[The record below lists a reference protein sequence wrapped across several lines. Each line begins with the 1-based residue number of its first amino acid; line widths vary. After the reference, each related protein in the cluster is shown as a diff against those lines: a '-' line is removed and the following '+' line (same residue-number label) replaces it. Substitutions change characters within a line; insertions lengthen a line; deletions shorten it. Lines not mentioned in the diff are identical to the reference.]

1 MGRALRKAACQLR
14 EEIAVAQAVVFS
26 GARHVTIAAIEDG
39 EVGPDQVRIRTLFS
53 GISAGT
59 ELTQY
64 RGTNPYLHKQW
75 DSAQRLFR
83 ADSGG
88 SLTYPIHTLG
98 YEEAGEVVEVGKA
111 VEDIAPGSY
120 VFGTWGHRSQ
130 HVADADYVRPR
141 LMPAGLEPIL
151 GIFSHLGA
159 IALNGVHDAQIRVG
173 ETVAVFGLGALGQIV
188 AQLARASGARVVAVD
203 LIGERLAL
211 AQQLGAHLALNASQT
226 AVAEAIREETGGRGA
241 DVCIEVTGAT
251 AALHEAIRAAAYSAR
266 VVAMGF
272 FQGEATGLFL
282 GEEFHHNRIN
292 LVCSQ
297 ISGTSPELSYRWDRL
312 RLWQTAIRLQA
323 DGVLKLRPLI
333 SHVAPFP
340 EAASLY
346 ALLDESPE
354 TVMQAVLDFRSAA

>member
-1 MGRALRKAACQLR
+1 MA
-14 EEIAVAQAVVFS
+14 EVVVFS
-26 GARHVTIAAIEDG
+26 GPRQVAIEHAEDG
-39 EVGPDQVRIRTLFS
+39 EAGAQQVRLKTLYS

-64 RGTNPYLHKQW
+64 RGTNPYLHKEW
-75 DSAQRLFR
+75 DSTQRLFR
-83 ADSGG
+83 TGAG
-88 SLTYPIHTLG
+88 SSLVYPIRTLG
-98 YEEAGEVVEVGKA
+98 YEEVGEVVEVGPG
-111 VEDIAPGSY
+111 VDDIPVGSY

-130 HVADADYVRPR
+130 HIAGADYVRPR
-141 LMPAGLEPIL
+141 LLPAGLEPIL

-188 AQLARASGARVVAVD
+188 AQLARASGARVIAVD
-203 LIGERLAL
+203 LLDERLAL
-211 AQQLGAHLALNASQT
+211 ARQLGAHETLNPAREP
-226 AVAEAIREETGGRGA
+226 VAEAVKAATGGRGA
-241 DVCIEVTGAT
+241 DVCLEVTGVT
-251 AALHEAIRAAAYSAR
+251 AALHEAVRAAAYSAR

-272 FQGEATGLFL
+272 FQGEATGLYL

-323 DGVLKLRPLI
+323 EGLLNLRPLI
-333 SHVAPFP
+333 SHVAPF
-340 EAASLY
+340 AAAATLY
-346 ALLDESPE
+346 ALLDTQPE
-354 TVMQAVLDFRSAA
+354 AVMQAVLDFTA